1 MGSKVGQ
8 RLTLLGLCALIFYGY
23 MLASG
28 RLTMEIMPQFLV
40 AAVIFLSSGR
50 IMRRAAQMM
59 GSAAEEERDAKRP
72 RAELDWPWLTA
83 LLNWTCAF
91 LVIGIMA
98 LLLLKPIDLTWSE
111 ALSRAASPTHFFAGA
126 VP

>member
-1 MGSKVGQ
+1 MNSKVGQ
-8 RLTLLGLCALIFYGY
+8 RLTLLGLCAMIFYGF

-28 RLTMEIMPQFLV
+28 QLTMEIMPQFLV

-50 IMRRAAQMM
+50 IMRRAAQLM
-59 GSAAEEERDAKRP
+59 GKGEDEKEEKP
-72 RAELDWPWLTA
+72 RRIELDWPWLTA

-91 LVIGIMA
+91 LVIGVMA
-98 LLLLKPIDLTWSE
+98 LLLLKPLDLSWSE
-111 ALSRAASPTHFFAGA
+111 AFTRTSGPSHYFAGA